1 MFSITERQY
10 GCVGEPQYLSGT
22 SARPRHRLLLRH
34 AFPGGE
40 LAAGK
45 LQCHA
50 VGGVRAYPTSL
61 EFRVVRSECGCQLYL
76 FRPEVRVQFR
86 GEMGTLVLSITHV
99 RNLPEWMGW
108 RRRVIKLSNAIC
120 KDEELDLIIGTEF
133 SLE

>member
-1 MFSITERQY
+1 MDVLANHSIFQELQLVHDTGYFSAMPSLEENWQQ
-10 GCVGEPQYLSGT
+10 VSF
-22 SARPRHRLLLRH
+22 SATF
-34 AFPGGE
+34 AD
-40 LAAGK
+40 
-45 LQCHA
+45 
-50 VGGVRAYPTSL
+50 GVRAYPTSL
-61 EFRVVRSECGCQLYL
+61 GFRVVRSKCGCQLYL

-86 GEMGTLVLSITHV
+86 GEMGTLVLSITHI